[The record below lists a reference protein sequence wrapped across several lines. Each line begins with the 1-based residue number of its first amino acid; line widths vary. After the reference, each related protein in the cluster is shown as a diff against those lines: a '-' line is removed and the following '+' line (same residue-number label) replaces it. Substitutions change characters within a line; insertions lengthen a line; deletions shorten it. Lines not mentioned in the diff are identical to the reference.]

1 VLRSL
6 LAFSFLSLVAPFAL
20 AQSSDVAVSKTGP
33 AQAFPDTDIE
43 YDVTVTNVG
52 TTTASPV
59 TLTDPI
65 PAGMTFVSAISS
77 PGFSCTTPAVGSGGT
92 VTCTATSLGTNS
104 SVTLEL
110 VVHIDANSPPGSSFT
125 NVATVSTPGDNNSN
139 NDSSTVVTT
148 LFPKSDLQ
156 VSKSGPSTASPDT
169 DVTYVVTVTNFGPED
184 AEDVSLN
191 DPIPAGMTFVS
202 ANSGAIFTCST
213 PDPGEPG
220 TISCNADLLPAGSS
234 TQLTFVL
241 HIDGEAE
248 PGTSFTNIATA
259 STESDLATENNSG
272 IAVTTIPQPPT
283 GDVAVTKNGPGAAG
297 PDTDV
302 VYTIVVSNGGPSA
315 AENVALN
322 DTLPGTMTFVSLQ
335 QSSNDLACATPAV
348 GAGGTITCTAAS
360 LAAGATVT
368 LTLTGHVPAGTVSGT
383 EYTNEATVAATNDP
397 NEENDVAATS
407 LIVSSTDPA
416 IVKTGPATVTA
427 GSNVTYTITVTNQ
440 GPNTAMDATF
450 TDPLPPNTTFV
461 SVTQNSGPAAACDL
475 IANTLICGT
484 PALGSGLAMEFSLV
498 LTAGNTP
505 SITNTAETGTSS
517 YDSDPS
523 NNESTAVTTVT
534 PVADLSVT
542 KTAPPSAVAGQNI
555 LFTITVTNGGPSTA
569 TNVSVSDVLPPG
581 TTFVS
586 VMQISG
592 PPFACGNVAGTV
604 TCTIAAFAPFVP
616 ASIVIVANVSPAA
629 TGTIANTVTVG
640 STTPDPALGNNT
652 FTTLSV
658 PVGTSADL
666 AVVKNAPGG
675 AVSLTDVTF
684 TVSAMNIG
692 PSNAVN
698 VTLTD
703 VLPANATFVSATQ
716 TSGPPFTCGQAAG
729 TITCTIAT
737 LVSGEIANFDFVVT
751 VTGEGPLANTATI
764 GSTTPDP
771 VTANNTST
779 STTNVSAAPADLSIV
794 KTANAPQPVPGA
806 PATFTI
812 VVTNNGPG
820 PADDVVV
827 TDPLPAGVT
836 LISATST
843 QGTCTGTTTVVC
855 TVGTLLATA
864 SATITL
870 DVRLP
875 LTPGPVSNTATVTS
889 SDADLSPAN
898 NTSSAT
904 IASGNPANIPTLSTY
919 MLALLAL
926 GMVVLA
932 MTKL

>member
-1 VLRSL
+1 MLRTL
-6 LAFSFLSLVAPFAL
+6 FVFSFLSLVAPLAL
-20 AQSSDVAVSKTGP
+20 AQTDVSVSKTGP

-43 YDVTVTNVG
+43 YDITVTNVG
-52 TTTASPV
+52 STTASPV

-65 PAGMTFVSAISS
+65 PAGMTFVSAIAS
-77 PGFSCTTPAVGSGGT
+77 PGFSCTTPGVGSGGT

-125 NVATVSTPGDNNSN
+125 NVASVSTPGDGNSN

-156 VSKSGPSTASPDT
+156 VSKSGPDTASADT
-169 DVTYVVTVTNFGPED
+169 DVTYTITVTNLGPQD
-184 AEDVSLN
+184 ASEVTLN

-202 ANSGAIFTCST
+202 ANDGGVFTCTT
-213 PDPGEPG
+213 PNPGEAG
-220 TISCNADLLPAGSS
+220 TISCSAPLLPAGSS

-241 HIDGEAE
+241 HIDAEAE
-248 PGTSFTNIATA
+248 PGTSFTNVATA
-259 STESDLATENNSG
+259 STASDLGTENNSG
-272 IAVTTIPQPPT
+272 IAVTTIPVPPT
-283 GDVAVTKNGPGAAG
+283 GDVSVTKDGPGAAG

-315 AENVALN
+315 AENVAFN
-322 DTLPGTMTFVSLQ
+322 DTLPGDMTFVSLQ
-335 QSSNDLACATPAV
+335 QSSNDLSCTTPAI

-360 LAAGATVT
+360 LAAGVTVT
-368 LTLTGHVPAGTVSGT
+368 LTLTGHVPTQTEAGTQ
-383 EYTNEATVAATNDP
+383 YTNEAVVTASNDP
-397 NEENDVAATS
+397 NEENNAATTA
-407 LIVSSTDPA
+407 LIVSSTDLS
-416 IVKTGPATVTA
+416 IVKTGPATPVAA
-427 GSNVTYTITVTNQ
+427 GSNVTYTITVTNE
-440 GPNTAMDATF
+440 GPDTAVDATF
-450 TDPLPPNTTFV
+450 TDPLSPDTTFV
-461 SVTQNSGPAAACDL
+461 SVMQNTGPAAACEVS
-475 IANTLICGT
+475 ANTVICGT
-484 PALGSGLAMEFSLV
+484 MALGSGASMEFSLV
-498 LTAGNTP
+498 LTAGNTL
-505 SITNTAETGTSS
+505 SITNTAETGTAS

-534 PVADLSVT
+534 PVADVSVT
-542 KTAPPSAVAGQNI
+542 KTGPPSAIAGQNI
-555 LFTITVTNGGPSTA
+555 LFTITVTNNGPSTA
-569 TNVSVSDVLPPG
+569 ANVSVSDVLPPG

-586 VMQISG
+586 VGQISG
-592 PPFACGNVAGTV
+592 PPFACGHVAGTV
-604 TCTIAAFAPFVP
+604 TCTIAALPPSMP

-629 TGTIANTVTVG
+629 TGTIANTVTAG
-640 STTPDPALGNNT
+640 STTPDPAMGNNT
-652 FTTLSV
+652 FTTAPV

-675 AVSLTDVTF
+675 AVSLTNVTF

-703 VLPANATFVSATQ
+703 VLPSNATFVSATQ

-737 LVSGEIANFDFVVT
+737 LLSGEIANFDFVVT
-751 VTGEGPLANTATI
+751 VTGEGSLVNTATI
-764 GSTTPDP
+764 GATTPDP
-771 VTANNTST
+771 VTGNNTST

-794 KTANAPQPVPGA
+794 KTANAPQPVPGG

-812 VVTNNGPG
+812 VITNNGPG

-836 LISATST
+836 LVSATST

-855 TVGTLLATA
+855 TVGTLPAGG

-875 LTPGPVSNTATVTS
+875 LTPGPVNNTATVTS

-898 NTSSAT
+898 NTSTAT
-904 IASGNPANIPTLSTY
+904 IANASVAGIPTLSTY
-919 MLALLAL
+919 ALMLLAL
-926 GMVVLA
+926 GITVLA
-932 MTKL
+932 MR